1 VIRQLWV
8 LAVHDLRLVL
18 VDRGAVAWMT
28 ILPVVFAAFF
38 GMVVGGGGSDRPVEG
53 RAHLT
58 VVDEDAS
65 GLSRAFLDH
74 LQSERLVIVAPGE
87 EGSDIRTLRIPA
99 GFERSVLAAEKV
111 AVRLEK
117 SPGSSMEAGLL
128 AEARITAAVARLLAG
143 LVRER
148 VGVVDVTDPADLIRV
163 ESRYAGRARRPPS
176 GFEQS
181 IPGMA
186 VMFVMLVALTYGA
199 ASVSAER
206 ESGLLRRLVT
216 TPVGRTELVAA
227 KIAGRVVVAVV
238 QIAILVAFGLGAHV
252 ALGVPIGDRPLLLF
266 AVLVVFAATVAP
278 IGVAFGALIRDPDR
292 AAFAGVLATMVMAA
306 LGGCWWPIEVVS
318 RPLQLLALAFPT
330 GWAMSAL
337 HDVVA
342 FGHGP
347 GAVVPEVAVL
357 LAVGAAATLAAIR
370 WLRVV

>member
-1 VIRQLWV
+1 MIRQLWV

-28 ILPVVFAAFF
+28 ILPVVFATFF
-38 GMVVGGGGSDRPVEG
+38 GMVVGAGGGDRPVEG

-58 VVDEDAS
+58 VVDEDSS
-65 GLSRAFLDH
+65 GLSRTFLGH
-74 LQSERLVIVAPGE
+74 LQSERLLLVQPGE
-87 EGSDIRTLRIPA
+87 EGSDIRTLRIPE
-99 GFERSVLAAEKV
+99 GFERSVLAGERI

-128 AEARITAAVARLLAG
+128 AEARVTAAVARLLAG

-148 VGVVDVTDPADLIRV
+148 VGAAAGIDPPDLIRV
-163 ESRYAGRARRPPS
+163 DSRYAGRARRPPS

-186 VMFVMLVALTYGA
+186 VMFVMLVALTYGS

-206 ESGLLRRLVT
+206 ESGLLRRLLT

-227 KIAGRVVVAVV
+227 KIAGRFVVAVV
-238 QIAILVAFGLGAHV
+238 QITVLVAVGLAAHV
-252 ALGVPIGDRPLLLF
+252 ALGVPIGDRPLLLY
-266 AVLVVFAATVAP
+266 AVLLVFAATVAP
-278 IGVAFGALIRDPDR
+278 IGVALGALIRDPDR

-318 RPLQLLALAFPT
+318 RPLQLLSFAFPT

-342 FGHGP
+342 FGHGAA
-347 GAVVPEVAVL
+347 AVVPEVAVL
-357 LAVGAAATLAAIR
+357 LAVGVAATVAGIR